1 MRLLLKLLLVPLLPL
16 LSQQGA
22 LVFPFFVYKPVIKYS
37 FWVAF
42 LVLFTAVNPA
52 VTVAIAVDVHNVI
65 K

>member
-22 LVFPFFVYKPVIKYS
+22 LVFPFFVYKPVIDSS
-37 FWVAF
+37 FWVAL
-42 LVLFTAVNPA
+42 LVLVAAVDAA
-52 VTVAIAVDVHNVI
+52 VTVAIAVDVHNVM

>member
-22 LVFPFFVYKPVIKYS
+22 LVFSFFVYKPLFDS
-37 FWVAF
+37 SF
-42 LVLFTAVNPA
+42 LVALLFLVADADAA
-52 VTVAIAVDVHNVI
+52 VTVAIAVDVRNVM

>member
-22 LVFPFFVYKPVIKYS
+22 LLFPFFVYKPVIDSY
-37 FWVAF
+37 FWVAL
-42 LVLFTAVNPA
+42 LVLVAAVDAA
-52 VTVAIAVDVHNVI
+52 VTVAIAVDIHNVM

>member
-22 LVFPFFVYKPVIKYS
+22 LVFSFFVYKPLFDSS
-37 FWVAF
+37 FWVAL
-42 LVLFTAVNPA
+42 LVLVADADAA
-52 VTVAIAVDVHNVI
+52 VTVAIAVDVRNVM

>member
-22 LVFPFFVYKPVIKYS
+22 LVFPFFVYKPVINSS

-42 LVLFTAVNPA
+42 LVIVAAVYAA
-52 VTVAIAVDVHNVI
+52 VTFAIVVDAHNI
-65 K
+65 MK